1 MNAEI
6 VKELQGGTSLPTLVI
21 GGLAFVRLRRYSVA
35 G

>member
-6 VKELQGGTSLPTLVI
+6 VKELQGGTSFPTLVI
-21 GGLAFVRLRRYSVA
+21 GGLAFRLRRYSVT